1 MEGVYLI
8 QPFVFMKII
17 NYRNTPFL
25 RVVFP
30 FGMGITLGDMIP
42 NQSLAYETYLLIAI
56 PIVLFIAAGIQYQ
69 HAYRWVFG
77 LLAQCSLMCFGFLL
91 VHKSNEQN
99 DAEHFTKT
107 ISLSKEVLLEG
118 MVYDAPVQGKK
129 LKVLLR
135 VAQCFNDSTG
145 LYQPASGNLLL
156 YIGGDSLA
164 NALHYGDR
172 LAIRTKIIP
181 VNKPVNPHA
190 FDYRNYL
197 HHQNIH
203 FMSYLKWPE
212 VKVISTD
219 NGNWVWAQAFVYR
232 DRLLALLQEHFTTK
246 DEYAVASAL
255 LVGYKEDLSDEV
267 KQAYANTGSMHALA
281 VSGTHVGLLYVGIL
295 FLLQRL
301 PLYGRRGRLI
311 ETILALLA
319 IWAFTFLTGATASV
333 LRASVMFSVYLV
345 GKMVFRQAN
354 IWNVLGASAF
364 GLLVYNPHFLF
375 DAGFQLSYAAV
386 AGMAAF
392 YPMLYKVSP
401 IIKNKWLDEG
411 WRVLLVGMAAQI
423 GTLPLSLYYFHQF
436 PCYFWLAGW
445 VVVLGGAIF
454 LWAGALLIV
463 LDWAIPIL
471 AYWLGVG
478 LSYMLIG
485 MNKII
490 FLIQDI
496 PGSVISG
503 VWLSL
508 WATIFLYFI
517 IVLFGVAVAERKKSA
532 LFAGLIGLTILLAF
546 QAYRSVQQFDQH
558 SICIYSINKGTLI
571 DLFEGKERIT
581 LLDSVSA
588 KQETFAAQGH
598 RWAMGV
604 QHTTHGIG
612 DSEQN
617 NLKYSA
623 LNNNCILNSSVASL
637 SIVQAPIQSDSL
649 NQIETSALLL
659 RKGAPVTIQECLLHY
674 KTSLFIFDQT
684 SSRRQIE
691 KWKMEC
697 AALGLTGY
705 DMRERGY
712 WEMTEH

>member
-1 MEGVYLI
+1 
-8 QPFVFMKII
+8 
-17 NYRNTPFL
+17 
-25 RVVFP
+25 
-30 FGMGITLGDMIP
+30 
-42 NQSLAYETYLLIAI
+42 
-56 PIVLFIAAGIQYQ
+56 
-69 HAYRWVFG
+69 
-77 LLAQCSLMCFGFLL
+77 
-91 VHKSNEQN
+91 
-99 DAEHFTKT
+99 
-107 ISLSKEVLLEG
+107 
-118 MVYDAPVQGKK
+118 
-129 LKVLLR
+129 
-135 VAQCFNDSTG
+135 
-145 LYQPASGNLLL
+145 
-156 YIGGDSLA
+156 
-164 NALHYGDR
+164 
-172 LAIRTKIIP
+172 
-181 VNKPVNPHA
+181 
-190 FDYRNYL
+190 
-197 HHQNIH
+197 
-203 FMSYLKWPE
+203 
-212 VKVISTD
+212 
-219 NGNWVWAQAFVYR
+219 
-232 DRLLALLQEHFTTK
+232 
-246 DEYAVASAL
+246 
-255 LVGYKEDLSDEV
+255 
-267 KQAYANTGSMHALA
+267 
-281 VSGTHVGLLYVGIL
+281 
-295 FLLQRL
+295 
-301 PLYGRRGRLI
+301 
-311 ETILALLA
+311 
-319 IWAFTFLTGATASV
+319 
-333 LRASVMFSVYLV
+333 MFSVYLV

-546 QAYRSVQQFDQH
+546 QTYRSVQQFDQH
-558 SICIYSINKGTLI
+558 SICIYSINKSTLI

-581 LLDSVSA
+581 LLDSISA

-612 DSEQN
+612 DSEQI

-637 SIVQAPIQSDSL
+637 SIVQSPIQSDHV

-705 DMRERGY
+705 DIRERGY
-712 WEMTEH
+712 WEMTER